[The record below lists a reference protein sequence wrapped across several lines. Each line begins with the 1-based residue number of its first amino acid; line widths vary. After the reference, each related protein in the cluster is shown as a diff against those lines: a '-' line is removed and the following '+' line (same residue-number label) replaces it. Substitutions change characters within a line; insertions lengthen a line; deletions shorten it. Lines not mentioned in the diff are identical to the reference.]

1 MTMPKVFVTRHILE
15 SALDTLAAHA
25 DIDLWPDDQPPT
37 PAQLREKSSDVD
49 GLLTNIMDRID
60 SDLLDAAP
68 RLKVISQLS
77 VGLDNIDLA
86 EVTRRRIPVGYTP
99 GILAK
104 STADLTFALMMAAAR
119 RIGESERW
127 VRQGNWQLAHHPMHW
142 LGIDIHEST
151 LGIIGMGQIGQEV
164 AKRAR
169 GFDMNLL
176 YYSKTRKP
184 ELESLHSMQY
194 RTLPNLMKEC
204 DFVSLHIPLNEET
217 RHIISAPQLKMMKP
231 TSILINAS
239 RGPVVDPEALYNALN
254 EKWIYSAAL
263 DVTEPEPIAPDSPLL
278 SLDNIIITPHIG
290 SAALPTR
297 LNTMMLATRNLI
309 CGLNGDI
316 LETCANTEIYQRQS
330 E

>member
-1 MTMPKVFVTRHILE
+1 LRHPKHSLVIPLRLLYNFQTISRQEVNMTMPKVFVTRHILE

-169 GFDMNLL
+169 G
-176 YYSKTRKP
+176 
-184 ELESLHSMQY
+184 
-194 RTLPNLMKEC
+194 
-204 DFVSLHIPLNEET
+204 
-217 RHIISAPQLKMMKP
+217 
-231 TSILINAS
+231 
-239 RGPVVDPEALYNALN
+239 
-254 EKWIYSAAL
+254 
-263 DVTEPEPIAPDSPLL
+263 
-278 SLDNIIITPHIG
+278 
-290 SAALPTR
+290 
-297 LNTMMLATRNLI
+297 
-309 CGLNGDI
+309 
-316 LETCANTEIYQRQS
+316 
-330 E
+330 